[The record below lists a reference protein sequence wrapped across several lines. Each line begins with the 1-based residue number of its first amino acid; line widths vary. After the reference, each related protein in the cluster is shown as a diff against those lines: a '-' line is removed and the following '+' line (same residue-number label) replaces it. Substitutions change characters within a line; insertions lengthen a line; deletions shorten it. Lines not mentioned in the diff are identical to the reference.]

1 MFKNID
7 IDQSL
12 KNAQTS
18 LLIMIVLT
26 IVNVMGS
33 LLGKGLYLPYSAILP
48 NTILFYASANQ
59 MYLFILIVFILIGL
73 YVGVAILAR
82 NNPIW
87 YIGATTL
94 YIIDSIV
101 FLILLF
107 NNRGNM
113 FDVFF
118 HAWILYSLTK
128 GSVAAYRK
136 MIQ

>member
-7 IDQSL
+7 IDQSI

-18 LLIMIVLT
+18 LLIMILLT
-26 IVNVMGS
+26 IVNV
-33 LLGKGLYLPYSAILP
+33 LGALFGLGLYLPYSAILP

-59 MYLFILIVFILIGL
+59 LYLFLLLIFIIIGL
-73 YVGVAILAR
+73 YIGVAILAKK
-82 NNPIW
+82 NPIW

-94 YIIDSIV
+94 YILDTII

-107 NNRGNM
+107 SNRGNM
-113 FDVFF
+113 FDVVF
-118 HAWILYSLTK
+118 HAWILYSLFK

-136 MIQ
+136 MVQ